1 VDEKLTSL
9 KRATAQRGDD
19 NIKTF
24 FLLTQ
29 GFDSLKAISKK
40 FVKNLNDLCF
50 QYYRD
55 RKFVIKKKQ
64 KKLIKEQI
72 ENIRYSFRHGIYS
85 SFTKQDWS
93 KPVKYL
99 KESYTQLRQ
108 SIGNSGARTSFDEKR
123 ENADLI
129 TIRILQ

>member
-1 VDEKLTSL
+1 M

-72 ENIRYSFRHGIYS
+72 ENIRYSFRHGI
-85 SFTKQDWS
+85 
-93 KPVKYL
+93 
-99 KESYTQLRQ
+99 
-108 SIGNSGARTSFDEKR
+108 
-123 ENADLI
+123 
-129 TIRILQ
+129 